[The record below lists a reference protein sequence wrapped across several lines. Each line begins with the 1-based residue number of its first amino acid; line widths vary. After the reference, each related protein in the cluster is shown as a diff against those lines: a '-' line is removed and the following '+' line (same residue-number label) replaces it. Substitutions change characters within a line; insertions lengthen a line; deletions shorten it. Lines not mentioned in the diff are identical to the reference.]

1 MFFVCLK
8 NVRNTKSKGRSLK
21 MELTEFLKISG
32 ELPRQRQIYSLI
44 LRLGIP
50 AILAYMASV
59 AMQYID
65 AAMVGSLGAAASASV
80 GVVVSSTWIAGGII
94 YSATMGFSVQVAHA
108 IGANDSKRAK
118 KVFCEG
124 LLICLVISCMLSAV
138 CIGMSSCLPRILE
151 AEQVL
156 WRDASAYFFIYACSI
171 PAVQIRIFSG
181 AILQSAGN
189 TKAPG
194 ILNCLLCLLDI
205 FFNYFL
211 IFPDRNLVIGGLSL
225 HVPGADLGVS
235 GAALGT
241 AISEIIIASSMF
253 FVAFRTPKLR
263 FDFSFLGLSKDIL
276 KTASK
281 ISIPMTF
288 ESVAKDGAHIFLT
301 SVVAPLGTIALA
313 ADIFGFT
320 IEQLCYLPGLGISI
334 VATTLVGQA
343 LGANRKDLARKFAW
357 STVKCGVLLV
367 TAVAVVLYIFA
378 PTIFTFFTP
387 DAAVRELG
395 VRVLRIVLLSEPLIS
410 ASTVIVGALRGAKD
424 TFVPCVITL
433 LCKWGVILP
442 ISLLLVKD
450 LGLVGVWI
458 AICAEFCT
466 RGILFLMRLRNEERW
481 LK

>member
-1 MFFVCLK
+1 
-8 NVRNTKSKGRSLK
+8 
-21 MELTEFLKISG
+21 MELSEFLKITG
-32 ELPRQRQIYSLI
+32 DLPRQRQIYSLI

-65 AAMVGSLGAAASASV
+65 TAMVGSLGATAPAAV
-80 GVVVSSTWIAGGII
+80 GVVISSTWVAGGII
-94 YSATMGFSVQVAHA
+94 HSSAMGFSVQVAHA
-108 IGANDSKRAK
+108 IGADDSKQAK

-124 LLICLVISCMLSAV
+124 LVTCLALSCVLSVV
-138 CIGMSSCLPRILE
+138 CMELSSYLPRILG
-151 AEQVL
+151 AEQIL
-156 WRDASAYFFIYACSI
+156 WHDASAYFFIYACSI

-181 AILQSAGN
+181 AILQGAGN
-189 TKAPG
+189 TKTPG
-194 ILNCLLCLLDI
+194 ILNSLLCLFDI
-205 FFNYFL
+205 FLNYFL
-211 IFPDRNLVIGGLSL
+211 IFPDRNITVGNLSL
-225 HVPGADLGVS
+225 CIPGADLGVS

-263 FDFSFLGLSKDIL
+263 FDSSFFGLSKDIL

-281 ISIPMTF
+281 ISMPMMF
-288 ESVAKDGAHIFLT
+288 ESVAKDGAHIFLI

-313 ADIFGFT
+313 ADIFAFT
-320 IEQLCYLPGLGISI
+320 IEQLCFLAGFGISI

-357 STVKCGVLLV
+357 SSVKCGVLLV
-367 TAVAVVLYIFA
+367 TTVAIIIYIFA
-378 PTIFTFFTP
+378 PSMFTFFTS
-387 DAAVRELG
+387 DVAVQELG
-395 VRVLRIVLLSEPLIS
+395 GRVLRIVLLSEPLIS
-410 ASTVIVGALRGAKD
+410 ASVITVGALRGAKD
-424 TFVPCVITL
+424 TFIPCIITL

-450 LGLVGVWI
+450 RGLVGVWI
-458 AICAEFCT
+458 AICTEFCT
-466 RGILFLMRLRNEERW
+466 RGILFLMRLRNEKSW